1 VGWAFQTIAGT
12 RFPNEFCAEMPEG
25 ERDRAVGLPEA
36 VIRVDSILK
45 RLIES
50 MMTEVAKY
58 DALMKQN

>member
-1 VGWAFQTIAGT
+1 
-12 RFPNEFCAEMPEG
+12 MPEG